1 MSRPCI
7 KCGAQNA
14 IEARFCRSCGN
25 SFEADITLSS
35 PPTAPP
41 QPSPLARTDSAVV
54 CAKCGKENR
63 AGTKFCRGCG
73 AALAESLPE
82 NAAQEPHALAR
93 PSAVPTPQKAVE
105 LNFRPPNAES
115 TTPSRTAPPLLSGR
129 QANQWKTPTMI
140 LGGLALI
147 GVVGWFGYLRFAE
160 KSSTAT
166 ELATHQQPESVA
178 SVPQATGQEEAPA
191 PAVAAQAPAESSP
204 PVPAGGPQTTDS
216 DQPALA
222 PAPVPVL
229 SQADQTP
236 AALATAA
243 MGADPDSGCQIWK
256 PNVQPNES
264 VKWMGGC
271 SDSLA
276 EGPGKAEWL
285 KDGSLALTYEGT
297 FRAGLL
303 QGQGKMVAVG
313 GDRYDGD
320 YLDGKRESRGTYVAA
335 SGERYEGEWH
345 DNKREGRGVLTY
357 ASGDRYEGDFRDN
370 KREGRGI
377 YTKPDGERYEGEYR
391 NDRRE
396 GQGILTRADGSRYEG
411 LFREGK
417 ALDASK
423 VVALCEANECKT
435 SSGTTADAGGQIAPP
450 AFAQLDPQW
459 FGMWRPQNGDS
470 TLIISSS
477 KMVST
482 FLREADSTEKARMM
496 TVEYRWSN
504 SDWSEE
510 SFGLSNKRTSPAA
523 IRKRYEEAVTQFEKD
538 PTDFGISDPQSSRAA
553 IAAISP
559 GVYKVMWSYAG
570 GDCGYSEYILDGG
583 RMLEFSECKYWFGV
597 TLYNRIQ

>member
-14 IEARFCRSCGN
+14 IEARFCRSCGH

-35 PPTAPP
+35 PPTAPL
-41 QPSPLARTDSAVV
+41 QPSPSARTSSVVV

-73 AALAESLPE
+73 AALAASLPE
-82 NAAQEPHALAR
+82 IAAQEPHALLR

-105 LNFRPPNAES
+105 LNFRPPYAES

-129 QANQWKTPTMI
+129 QANQWKTSAMI
-140 LGGLALI
+140 LAGLALI
-147 GVVGWFGYLRFAE
+147 GVVGWLGYLRFAE
-160 KSSTAT
+160 KSSIAT
-166 ELATHQQPESVA
+166 ELATHQQPGSAA
-178 SVPQATGQEEAPA
+178 SGPQATGQEEPPA

-204 PVPAGGPQTTDS
+204 PVPADGPQTTDS

-222 PAPVPVL
+222 PAPVPEL
-229 SQADQTP
+229 AQAHQAP
-236 AALATAA
+236 AALATAPQAAEPPQTPPAPAAEAPVLAPQQPVQPTA
-243 MGADPDSGCQIWK
+243 MGADPDSGCQVWK

-271 SDSLA
+271 TNSLA
-276 EGPGKAEWL
+276 EGRGKAEWL

-303 QGQGKMVAVG
+303 QGQGKMAAVG
-313 GDRYDGD
+313 GDRYDGE

-357 ASGDRYEGDFRDN
+357 AGGDRYEGDFRDN

-417 ALDASK
+417 ALDAS
-423 VVALCEANECKT
+423 
-435 SSGTTADAGGQIAPP
+435 
-450 AFAQLDPQW
+450 
-459 FGMWRPQNGDS
+459 
-470 TLIISSS
+470 
-477 KMVST
+477 
-482 FLREADSTEKARMM
+482 
-496 TVEYRWSN
+496 
-504 SDWSEE
+504 
-510 SFGLSNKRTSPAA
+510 
-523 IRKRYEEAVTQFEKD
+523 
-538 PTDFGISDPQSSRAA
+538 
-553 IAAISP
+553 
-559 GVYKVMWSYAG
+559 GV
-570 GDCGYSEYILDGG
+570 
-583 RMLEFSECKYWFGV
+583 R
-597 TLYNRIQ
+597 

>member
-14 IEARFCRSCGN
+14 IEARFCRSCGH
-25 SFEADITLSS
+25 SFEVDATSS
-35 PPTAPP
+35 AQPTAPP
-41 QPSPLARTDSAVV
+41 QPSPSARTDSAVV

-82 NAAQEPHALAR
+82 NAAQEPHALVR

-105 LNFRPPNAES
+105 LNLRPPNAES
-115 TTPSRTAPPLLSGR
+115 ITPSRTAPPLLPGR
-129 QANQWKTPTMI
+129 QANQWKTPAMI
-140 LGGLALI
+140 VGGLALI

-160 KSSTAT
+160 KPSTAT
-166 ELATHQQPESVA
+166 ELATPERSESAA
-178 SVPQATGQEEAPA
+178 SGPQATGQEEAPA

-216 DQPALA
+216 GQPALA
-222 PAPVPVL
+222 PAPVPEL
-229 SQADQTP
+229 SPADQTP
-236 AALATAA
+236 AALATAPQA
-243 MGADPDSGCQIWK
+243 AEPPQTLPATAAPALAPQQAVQPAAFGADPESGCQVWK

-264 VKWMGGC
+264 VKWTGRC
-271 SDSLA
+271 SNSLA

-285 KDGSLALTYEGT
+285 KDGTLALTYDGT

-303 QGQGKMVAVG
+303 QGHGKMVAVG

-345 DNKREGRGVLTY
+345 DNKREGRGALTY

-396 GQGILTRADGSRYEG
+396 GNGILTRADGSRYEG

-417 ALDASK
+417 PLDAS
-423 VVALCEANECKT
+423 
-435 SSGTTADAGGQIAPP
+435 
-450 AFAQLDPQW
+450 
-459 FGMWRPQNGDS
+459 
-470 TLIISSS
+470 
-477 KMVST
+477 
-482 FLREADSTEKARMM
+482 
-496 TVEYRWSN
+496 
-504 SDWSEE
+504 
-510 SFGLSNKRTSPAA
+510 
-523 IRKRYEEAVTQFEKD
+523 
-538 PTDFGISDPQSSRAA
+538 
-553 IAAISP
+553 
-559 GVYKVMWSYAG
+559 GV
-570 GDCGYSEYILDGG
+570 
-583 RMLEFSECKYWFGV
+583 R
-597 TLYNRIQ
+597 

>member
-14 IEARFCRSCGN
+14 IEARFCRSCGH

-35 PPTAPP
+35 PPTAPL
-41 QPSPLARTDSAVV
+41 QPSPSARADGAVV

-82 NAAQEPHALAR
+82 IAAQEPHALVR

-105 LNFRPPNAES
+105 RSLRPPNAEFI
-115 TTPSRTAPPLLSGR
+115 TASRTAPPLLSGR
-129 QANQWKTPTMI
+129 EANQWKTPTMI
-140 LGGLALI
+140 AGGIALI
-147 GVVGWFGYLRFAE
+147 GIIGWFSYMRIAE

-178 SVPQATGQEEAPA
+178 SGPQAIGQEEPPA
-191 PAVAAQAPAESSP
+191 AAVAAQAPAESAP
-204 PVPAGGPQTTDS
+204 PVPAGGPQTIDS
-216 DQPALA
+216 DPPALA
-222 PAPVPVL
+222 PAPVPAL

-236 AALATAA
+236 AALATVPQAPEPPQTPPAPAAAAPALAPQQALQPAA
-243 MGADPDSGCQIWK
+243 MGADPESGCQVWK

-264 VKWMGGC
+264 VKWTGGC
-271 SDSLA
+271 NNSLA

-285 KDGSLALTYEGT
+285 KDGTLALTYEGT

-313 GDRYDGD
+313 GDRYDGE
-320 YLDGKRESRGTYVAA
+320 YRDGKREGSGTYVAA

-377 YTKPDGERYEGEYR
+377 YTKSDGERYEGEYR

-396 GQGILTRADGSRYEG
+396 GNGILTRADGSRYEG

-417 ALDASK
+417 ALDASG
-423 VVALCEANECKT
+423 E
-435 SSGTTADAGGQIAPP
+435 
-450 AFAQLDPQW
+450 
-459 FGMWRPQNGDS
+459 R
-470 TLIISSS
+470 
-477 KMVST
+477 
-482 FLREADSTEKARMM
+482 
-496 TVEYRWSN
+496 
-504 SDWSEE
+504 
-510 SFGLSNKRTSPAA
+510 
-523 IRKRYEEAVTQFEKD
+523 
-538 PTDFGISDPQSSRAA
+538 
-553 IAAISP
+553 
-559 GVYKVMWSYAG
+559 
-570 GDCGYSEYILDGG
+570 
-583 RMLEFSECKYWFGV
+583 
-597 TLYNRIQ
+597 